1 MATKRHDRL
10 AKVFKEIEAL
20 AKRLRGDVRVAA
32 REAGLNK
39 QIEKAAATLRKRAA
53 DATAL
58 VEKYAHE
65 LRMEL
70 SKKPAKK
77 SAKKPAKAARKPARR
92 ARRAA

>member
-20 AKRLRGDVRVAA
+20 AKRLRGDARVAA

-58 VEKYAHE
+58 VEKYARE

-70 SKKPAKK
+70 SKKP
-77 SAKKPAKAARKPARR
+77 AKKPAKAARKPARR
-92 ARRAA
+92 ARRAAA